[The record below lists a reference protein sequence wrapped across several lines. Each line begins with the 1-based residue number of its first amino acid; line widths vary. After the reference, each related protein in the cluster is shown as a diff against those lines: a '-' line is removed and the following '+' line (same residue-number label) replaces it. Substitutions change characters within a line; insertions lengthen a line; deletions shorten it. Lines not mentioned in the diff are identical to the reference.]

1 MTLGHSLV
9 VGKKSC
15 TFSAFSFLVVLVS
28 SCSPEIK
35 DGNFISISLST
46 SPTYRFNILGF
57 NLYPNNSS
65 PAIGTWNSGSQ
76 PSDNEIFVLK
86 QSIIRVYE
94 FRPFISFYQN
104 MIVEI
109 PAASINNIGDHFI
122 VSMSNNSENER
133 FTIKCDACNLN
144 ANGPEYWIKYHSSCL
159 IKNLAS
165 GFCADGKDLQ
175 DNFVTQVDCLN
186 ASKWDLY
193 GISPDMPKTSLPTI
207 ISSGSPTTISELGLI
222 VIIAGSII
230 GTAFISF
237 IIGYCII
244 KCKLSSRNVQS
255 LQSLKIPH
263 AINN

>member
-1 MTLGHSLV
+1 MRIGQ
-9 VGKKSC
+9 
-15 TFSAFSFLVVLVS
+15 S
-28 SCSPEIK
+28 SQKNVRPRSGP
-35 DGNFISISLST
+35 T
-46 SPTYRFNILGF
+46 SP
-57 NLYPNNSS
+57 
-65 PAIGTWNSGSQ
+65 GTD
-76 PSDNEIFVLK
+76 PSRTEN
-86 QSIIRVYE
+86 R
-94 FRPFISFYQN
+94 
-104 MIVEI
+104 
-109 PAASINNIGDHFI
+109 
-122 VSMSNNSENER
+122 NNSENER
-133 FTIKCDACNLN
+133 FTIECDACNLN